1 MQAADGFCRNFCG
14 QVSRSAVIQASPV
27 WRRGRQPARLFALP
41 FVGSQ
46 PPCWF
51 GPTHGRFAGT
61 QHFAAK
67 RAEPNALAKIWV
79 DAAIAE
85 APRDEISPVRGA
97 KLRFLSGALCGIL
110 SIKPPG
116 LSLLAHVR

>member
-1 MQAADGFCRNFCG
+1 VQAADGFCRNFCG

-67 RAEPNALAKIWV
+67 RAEPSALAKISFV
-79 DAAIAE
+79 NLRLRKIAPAAKN
-85 APRDEISPVRGA
+85 APLHRDRIGWKA
-97 KLRFLSGALCGIL
+97 
-110 SIKPPG
+110 
-116 LSLLAHVR
+116 SLMSVAARNKRQ

>member
-1 MQAADGFCRNFCG
+1 MDLGPTPFVTLGMA
-14 QVSRSAVIQASPV
+14 SAQ
-27 WRRGRQPARLFALP
+27 GTERLGKLCALP

-67 RAEPNALAKIWV
+67 RAEPSALAKISFV
-79 DAAIAE
+79 NLRLRKIAPAAKN
-85 APRDEISPVRGA
+85 APLHRDRIGWKTSLMSVAAR
-97 KLRFLSGALCGIL
+97 
-110 SIKPPG
+110 IK
-116 LSLLAHVR
+116 RQ

>member
-1 MQAADGFCRNFCG
+1 MA
-14 QVSRSAVIQASPV
+14 SAQ
-27 WRRGRQPARLFALP
+27 GTERLGKLCALP

-51 GPTHGRFAGT
+51 GPTQGGFAGT
-61 QHFAAK
+61 QHFAAQ

-97 KLRFLSGALCGIL
+97 KLRFLSGALWGVL